1 MVGRRLLPIL
11 ILISLF
17 FLLPNVVFAK
27 EEMRNIVVEKGET
40 INHDFFAAGE
50 NVTISGIVN
59 GDVYAVGGNVS
70 VDGIINGDLLAG
82 AGIVTVLGNVSD
94 DVRVGGGNILIN
106 GTIGKNLTVGGGS
119 VTIASEAK
127 IDGSLLAFAGNV
139 DVKGPIGKEA
149 NVFAGK
155 ALFSNQVGGDLKG
168 SIEELVLTSEA
179 RILGDLEYESEKE
192 ADIDEDAYIFGET
205 THKLPEKKEVKLEKF
220 APKLRP
226 AILGITGI
234 KLYLKFFSFV
244 VSLILGLLFLYLF
257 PKRVEGINKILTS
270 RPWGSLGV
278 GLLTMILFPVAL
290 LLLAITIVGIPLM
303 LLVIPVFAFLVY
315 FSKIFTSLVVGRWL
329 LLRFEIKKSW
339 NWALLVGLIIY
350 YLLRLILVIG
360 PITAFVFTT
369 IGLGAFV
376 LDQKSLRRTRAK

>member
-1 MVGRRLLPIL
+1 MIGRRLVSIL

-27 EEMRNIVVEKGET
+27 EEAKNIVVEKGEI

-50 NVTISGIVN
+50 SVTISGIVN
-59 GDVYAVGGNVS
+59 GDVYAAGGTVS
-70 VDGIINGDLLAG
+70 VDGTINGDLLAG
-82 AGIVTVLGNVSD
+82 AGIITLLGEVSD

-119 VTIASEAK
+119 VTITSEAK
-127 IDGSLLAFAGNV
+127 INGSLLAFAGNV

-179 RILGDLEYESEKE
+179 RILGDLEYESGKE
-192 ADIDEDAYIFGET
+192 ADVDESAFVYGET
-205 THKLPEKKEVKLEKF
+205 THKLPEKKEAQLEKF

-244 VSLILGLLFLYLF
+244 VSLILGLIFLYLF
-257 PKRVEGINKILTS
+257 PKRAQGVSKILTS

-278 GLLTMILFPVAL
+278 GLLTIILFPLAL
-290 LLLAITIVGIPLM
+290 VLLVITIIGIPLM

-315 FSKIFTSLVVGRWL
+315 FSIIFTSICLGAFILKRLAW
-329 LLRFEIKKSW
+329 KKSL
-339 NWALLVGLIIY
+339 NWALLIGLVVY
-350 YLLRLILVIG
+350 SLLRMIPFIG
-360 PITAFVFTT
+360 PIFGFGFATA
-369 IGLGAFV
+369 GLGAFI
-376 LDQKSLRRTRAK
+376 LDQKSLRRK